1 MSEKERWRRIKEFPG
16 YSVSDR
22 GQVRADKTGRI
33 LALNEN
39 QFGVVAVGMMRDGK
53 QYHRSVPL
61 LVAKAFV
68 KGRSDIFDT
77 PINLD
82 GNRWNNNHTNLVWRP
97 RWFAFK
103 YNRQIREPYVHPILL
118 PLQDVKTGE
127 ITVTSF
133 KTAKR
138 YGLLESDI
146 VLSIANRTPV
156 FPTWQEFR
164 VLES

>member
-1 MSEKERWRRIKEFPG
+1 MTERWKPIRDFPDYSISDHGNIKAE
-16 YSVSDR
+16 
-22 GQVRADKTGRI
+22 KTGRI
-33 LALNEN
+33 LALSEN

-61 LVAKAFV
+61 LVAKHFV
-68 KGRSDIFDT
+68 KGQTEIFDT

-82 GNRWNNNHTNLVWRP
+82 GNRWNNHHLNLAWRP

-103 YNRQIREPYVHPILL
+103 YNRQFKEPYGHPILL

-146 VLSIANRTPV
+146 VLSIANRTV
-156 FPTWQEFR
+156 CWPTHQEFR
-164 VLES
+164 VVE

>member
-1 MSEKERWRRIKEFPG
+1 MTDERWKRLKEFPG
-16 YSVSDR
+16 YSVSDNGR
-22 GQVRADKTGRI
+22 VRADKSGRI
-33 LALNEN
+33 LALSEN
-39 QFGVVAVGMMRDGK
+39 QFGVVCVGMMKDGEQK
-53 QYHRSVPL
+53 HRSVPL

-82 GNRWNNNHTNLVWRP
+82 GNRWNNHYTNLVWRP
-97 RWFAFK
+97 RWFAIK
-103 YNRQIREPYVHPILL
+103 YNRQFREPYVHPILL

-138 YGLLESDI
+138 YGLLESDV
-146 VLSIANRTPV
+146 VLSIANRTV
-156 FPTWQEFR
+156 CWPTYQEFR
-164 VLES
+164 VVED